1 MTSPIVVVGLW
12 RHAQFA
18 GLSHCTQAGVYT
30 LFARSYITQRAAMVS
45 VAGYVDEILN
55 NLVSEVEA
63 YVNHSA
69 AQSMQNAVHG
79 EKPPEMQ
86 HDLVSSNSGDAA
98 QAPGIFS
105 KGASSEQEP
114 LRKGS
119 SAASERTA
127 SDDPGGLAAAES
139 QPLGSEAATTGAAEL
154 QQQLS
159 QPQHDTTSS
168 QLLITP
174 PDAPGLVAKS
184 NKLLALKQRR
194 LGSLSSSLD
203 LSRESSFDVSAL
215 HTGLHDAV
223 SSQQNWLAPSSSHE
237 QLLLQNESVLNE
249 QASTSLACLPLD
261 SSTGTIVPMPRNLF
275 TTPSRGQL
283 DVIHIHHA
291 NLCQ

>member
-1 MTSPIVVVGLW
+1 MASD
-12 RHAQFA
+12 
-18 GLSHCTQAGVYT
+18 
-30 LFARSYITQRAAMVS
+30 
-45 VAGYVDEILN
+45 AGYVDEILS
-55 NLVSEVEA
+55 NLVSEVEVH
-63 YVNHSA
+63 VNHSA
-69 AQSMQNAVHG
+69 AQRMQNAVHG
-79 EKPPEMQ
+79 EEPPKMQ
-86 HDLVSSNSGDAA
+86 HDLVSGNSGDAA

-127 SDDPGGLAAAES
+127 SDDPDGLAAAES
-139 QPLGSEAATTGAAEL
+139 QPMGSAAATAGAADL

-159 QPQHDTTSS
+159 QPQHDTTTS

-215 HTGLHDAV
+215 HTGLDDAV
-223 SSQQNWLAPSSSHE
+223 SSQQNGLAPSSSHE

-261 SSTGTIVPMPRNLF
+261 SSTGKILP
-275 TTPSRGQL
+275 
-283 DVIHIHHA
+283 HA
-291 NLCQ
+291 LQSISPLHLADS

>member
-1 MTSPIVVVGLW
+1 MDSD
-12 RHAQFA
+12 A
-18 GLSHCTQAGVYT
+18 S
-30 LFARSYITQRAAMVS
+30 
-45 VAGYVDEILN
+45 YVDEILSS
-55 NLVSEVEA
+55 LVSEVEA

-79 EKPPEMQ
+79 EEPPKMQ
-86 HDLVSSNSGDAA
+86 HDLVSGNSGDAA
-98 QAPGIFS
+98 QAPGISS

-127 SDDPGGLAAAES
+127 SNDPDGIAAAES
-139 QPLGSEAATTGAAEL
+139 QPLSSAAGITGTTDL

-215 HTGLHDAV
+215 HTGLDDAA
-223 SSQQNWLAPSSSHE
+223 SSQQNGLVPSSSHE

-261 SSTGTIVPMPRNLF
+261 SSTGTTLPHAPQFFSPLHL
-275 TTPSRGQL
+275 T
-283 DVIHIHHA
+283 DV
-291 NLCQ
+291 

>member
-1 MTSPIVVVGLW
+1 MASD
-12 RHAQFA
+12 
-18 GLSHCTQAGVYT
+18 
-30 LFARSYITQRAAMVS
+30 
-45 VAGYVDEILN
+45 AGYVDEILS

-63 YVNHSA
+63 HVNHSA

-79 EKPPEMQ
+79 EEPPNMQ
-86 HDLVSSNSGDAA
+86 RDLVSGNSGAAA
-98 QAPGIFS
+98 QALGIFS

-119 SAASERTA
+119 NAASGRTA
-127 SDDPGGLAAAES
+127 SDDPDGLAAAES
-139 QPLGSEAATTGAAEL
+139 QPLGSAAATAGAADL
-154 QQQLS
+154 QQELS

-168 QLLITP
+168 PLLITP

-215 HTGLHDAV
+215 HTGLDDAV
-223 SSQQNWLAPSSSHE
+223 SSQQNALAPSSSHE
-237 QLLLQNESVLNE
+237 QLLLQNDSVLNE

-261 SSTGTIVPMPRNLF
+261 SSTGTILP
-275 TTPSRGQL
+275 
-283 DVIHIHHA
+283 HA
-291 NLCQ
+291 PQSISPLHLADS

>member
-1 MTSPIVVVGLW
+1 MASD
-12 RHAQFA
+12 
-18 GLSHCTQAGVYT
+18 
-30 LFARSYITQRAAMVS
+30 
-45 VAGYVDEILN
+45 AGYVDEILS

-63 YVNHSA
+63 HVNHSA

-79 EKPPEMQ
+79 EEPPNMQ
-86 HDLVSSNSGDAA
+86 RDLVSGNSGAAA
-98 QAPGIFS
+98 QALGIFS

-119 SAASERTA
+119 NAASGRTA
-127 SDDPGGLAAAES
+127 SDDPDGLAAAES
-139 QPLGSEAATTGAAEL
+139 QPLGSAAATAGAADL

-215 HTGLHDAV
+215 HTGLDDAV
-223 SSQQNWLAPSSSHE
+223 SSQQNALAPSSSHE
-237 QLLLQNESVLNE
+237 QLLLQNDSVLNE

-261 SSTGTIVPMPRNLF
+261 SSTGTILP
-275 TTPSRGQL
+275 
-283 DVIHIHHA
+283 HA
-291 NLCQ
+291 PQSISPLHLADS

>member
-1 MTSPIVVVGLW
+1 MASD
-12 RHAQFA
+12 
-18 GLSHCTQAGVYT
+18 
-30 LFARSYITQRAAMVS
+30 
-45 VAGYVDEILN
+45 AGYVDEILS

-63 YVNHSA
+63 HVNHSA

-79 EKPPEMQ
+79 EEPPKMQ
-86 HDLVSSNSGDAA
+86 HDLVSGKSGDAA
-98 QAPGIFS
+98 QALGTFS
-105 KGASSEQEP
+105 KDASSEQES

-127 SDDPGGLAAAES
+127 SDGPDGLAAAES
-139 QPLGSEAATTGAAEL
+139 QQPLSSAAATTGAAEL

-215 HTGLHDAV
+215 HTGLDDAAN
-223 SSQQNWLAPSSSHE
+223 SQQNGLAPSSSHE
-237 QLLLQNESVLNE
+237 QLLLQNGSVLNE

-261 SSTGTIVPMPRNLF
+261 SSTGTILP
-275 TTPSRGQL
+275 
-283 DVIHIHHA
+283 HA
-291 NLCQ
+291 PQPISPLYLADS

>member
-1 MTSPIVVVGLW
+1 MASD
-12 RHAQFA
+12 
-18 GLSHCTQAGVYT
+18 
-30 LFARSYITQRAAMVS
+30 
-45 VAGYVDEILN
+45 AGYVDEILS
-55 NLVSEVEA
+55 NLVSEVEVH
-63 YVNHSA
+63 VNHSA
-69 AQSMQNAVHG
+69 AQRMQNAVHG
-79 EKPPEMQ
+79 EEPPKMQ
-86 HDLVSSNSGDAA
+86 HDLVSGNSGDAA

-127 SDDPGGLAAAES
+127 SNDPDGLAAAES
-139 QPLGSEAATTGAAEL
+139 QPMGSAAATAGAADL

-159 QPQHDTTSS
+159 QPQQAGSTAAS

-215 HTGLHDAV
+215 HTGLDDAV
-223 SSQQNWLAPSSSHE
+223 SSQQNGLAPSSSHE
-237 QLLLQNESVLNE
+237 QLLLQNECVLNE

-261 SSTGTIVPMPRNLF
+261 SSTGKILP
-275 TTPSRGQL
+275 
-283 DVIHIHHA
+283 HA
-291 NLCQ
+291 LQSISPLHLADS

>member
-1 MTSPIVVVGLW
+1 MASD
-12 RHAQFA
+12 
-18 GLSHCTQAGVYT
+18 
-30 LFARSYITQRAAMVS
+30 
-45 VAGYVDEILN
+45 AGYVDEILS
-55 NLVSEVEA
+55 NLVSEVEVH
-63 YVNHSA
+63 VNHSA
-69 AQSMQNAVHG
+69 AQRMQNAVHG
-79 EKPPEMQ
+79 EEPPKMQ
-86 HDLVSSNSGDAA
+86 HDLVSGNSGDAA

-127 SDDPGGLAAAES
+127 SDDPDGLAAAES
-139 QPLGSEAATTGAAEL
+139 QPMGSAAATAGAADL

-159 QPQHDTTSS
+159 QPQHDTTTS

-215 HTGLHDAV
+215 HTGLDDAV
-223 SSQQNWLAPSSSHE
+223 SSQQNGLAPSSSHE
-237 QLLLQNESVLNE
+237 QLLLQNESVLMKICQTFTKWLLSRLL
-249 QASTSLACLPLD
+249 QAP
-261 SSTGTIVPMPRNLF
+261 
-275 TTPSRGQL
+275 
-283 DVIHIHHA
+283 
-291 NLCQ
+291 

>member
-1 MTSPIVVVGLW
+1 MASD
-12 RHAQFA
+12 
-18 GLSHCTQAGVYT
+18 
-30 LFARSYITQRAAMVS
+30 
-45 VAGYVDEILN
+45 AGYVDEILS

-63 YVNHSA
+63 HVNHSA
-69 AQSMQNAVHG
+69 AQSMQNAAHG
-79 EKPPEMQ
+79 EKPPKLQ
-86 HDLVSSNSGDAA
+86 HDLVSGNSGDAA
-98 QAPGIFS
+98 QVPGIFS
-105 KGASSEQEP
+105 KGASCEP

-127 SDDPGGLAAAES
+127 SDGPDGLAAAES
-139 QPLGSEAATTGAAEL
+139 QPLGSAAATTKAAEL

-215 HTGLHDAV
+215 HTGLDDAA
-223 SSQQNWLAPSSSHE
+223 SSQQNGLAPSSSHE

-261 SSTGTIVPMPRNLF
+261 SSTGAILP
-275 TTPSRGQL
+275 
-283 DVIHIHHA
+283 HA
-291 NLCQ
+291 PHFISLLCLAEA

>member
-1 MTSPIVVVGLW
+1 MASD
-12 RHAQFA
+12 
-18 GLSHCTQAGVYT
+18 
-30 LFARSYITQRAAMVS
+30 
-45 VAGYVDEILN
+45 AGYVDEILS

-63 YVNHSA
+63 HVNHSA

-79 EKPPEMQ
+79 EEPPKMQ
-86 HDLVSSNSGDAA
+86 HDLVSGNSGNAA
-98 QAPGIFS
+98 QALVIFS
-105 KGASSEQEP
+105 DGASSEQEP

-119 SAASERTA
+119 NAASERSA
-127 SDDPGGLAAAES
+127 SGDLDGLAAAQS
-139 QPLGSEAATTGAAEL
+139 QPLGSVAATAGAADL

-159 QPQHDTTSS
+159 QPQHATTSS

-215 HTGLHDAV
+215 HTGLDDAA
-223 SSQQNWLAPSSSHE
+223 SSQQSGLAPLPSHE
-237 QLLLQNESVLNE
+237 QLLLQNDSVLNE

-261 SSTGTIVPMPRNLF
+261 SSTGTILP
-275 TTPSRGQL
+275 
-283 DVIHIHHA
+283 HA
-291 NLCQ
+291 SQSISLLHLADS